1 MIAAATIAAVI
12 ITGYCVWVRR
22 DAWNCRWELGSSIT
36 AASMFACL
44 LLMNPALSLTLSAP
58 LHDLTGRWN
67 IEDLLGHLAY
77 LAGLVTL
84 AQTLAK
90 RTNLDDPERFLR
102 RRLEAPIAIALPLL
116 IGLFIVAT
124 PGKHWPDLFRA
135 PVTGWM
141 TLYWLALCTSASYL
155 LIHILR
161 LLWVVRRDPRS
172 TVTANIYIAA
182 ITIDLGCLSSVVASR
197 VIAGYPAAVTWM
209 LLCVAACG
217 YAIAPAYS
225 WHIKT
230 HTTPWRAPLT

>member
-1 MIAAATIAAVI
+1 MIAAATIATIV

-22 DAWNCRWELGSSIT
+22 GAWTCRWELGSSIT

-44 LLMNPALSLTLSAP
+44 LLMSPALSLTWSAP
-58 LHDLTGRWN
+58 LHALTGLWN

-77 LAGLVTL
+77 LAGLITL
-84 AQTLAK
+84 VHALAN
-90 RTNLDDPERFLR
+90 RTNLDDPEKYLR

-116 IGLFIVAT
+116 IALFLVAT
-124 PGKHWPDLFRA
+124 PAKHWPDLFRA

-141 TLYWLALCTSASYL
+141 TLYWLALCASASYL
-155 LIHILR
+155 LAHLLR

-182 ITIDLGCLSSVVASR
+182 IVVDLGCVSSVVASR
-197 VIAGYPAAVTWM
+197 VIAGYPAAVTWT
-209 LLCVAACG
+209 LLCLAASG

-225 WHIKT
+225 WRRKT
-230 HTTPWRAPLT
+230 RATPRCAPLP